1 MPAPTVASASQ
12 HTSALI
18 LAVSRAHARL
28 RIFALILALLLFASV
43 ELQGQAAAPAVG
55 VPPDTETNELHE
67 LREALR
73 DLQVQV
79 AELTRELHGQRTTD
93 ARPVRTAADPASAA
107 GAASPAPV
115 QAAAG
120 QDNAAS
126 QPKPD
131 GTEQALDFLRRTT
144 IEVGIDT
151 YYGFNFNDPIGRVNL
166 LRAYDVSSNAFS
178 LNQANIIL
186 KQDADPTAGRRFGA
200 RLDLQF
206 GQATETLQGSAS
218 NEPRP
223 DVYRHIFQ
231 AYGTYVFPAGK
242 GLTLDVGKF
251 ASSLGY
257 ENNYSKDQFNYSRS
271 YWFNF
276 LPFYHMGA
284 RVNYK
289 FNDAVALNYWLVNG
303 TQQTEP
309 FNGFKDQFFGVTLT
323 PTKTINWNVNYYFG
337 QEHPDVVFFPFG
349 GAPPNSPTFQG
360 LPFQPIPNAPN
371 GRLHIFDTYIAWQST
386 PKLTFVLEGDYVI
399 ERLLKESAPSHV
411 SGGAA
416 YFQYRFTPRIALAA
430 RGEYMSDQG
439 GLFSGKTEALKEI
452 TVTYG
457 YKLVSG
463 FLVQTEFRRDFSN
476 QPVFLTDA
484 LGVLSKHQNT
494 ATVGL
499 IWWWGNKNTETW

>member
-1 MPAPTVASASQ
+1 MPEPAVESAREYTPPF
-12 HTSALI
+12 TSAL
-18 LAVSRAHARL
+18 SRGQARL
-28 RIFALILALLLFASV
+28 GVVTLTAALLLFTGV
-43 ELQGQAAAPAVG
+43 ELHAQAAPGASDRSG
-55 VPPDTETNELHE
+55 SETNELRD
-67 LREALR
+67 LREAVR
-73 DLQVQV
+73 ELQVQV
-79 AELTRELHGQRTTD
+79 AELKRELHDQRAVDSKPAEPATVD
-93 ARPVRTAADPASAA
+93 AGTSVAPSALQQ
-107 GAASPAPV
+107 P
-115 QAAAG
+115 AAG
-120 QDNAAS
+120 QDNAAA
-126 QPKPD
+126 QGKQETADP
-131 GTEQALDFLRRTT
+131 LDFIRRTT
-144 IEVGIDT
+144 IEIGVDT
-151 YYGFNFNDPIGRVNL
+151 YYGFNFNYPIGRVNL

-186 KQDADPTAGRRFGA
+186 KQDPDPSAGRRYGA

-231 AYGTYVFPAGK
+231 AYGTYVFPAGR

-257 ENNYSKDQFNYSRS
+257 ENNYSKDQMNYSRS

-289 FNDAVALNYWLVNG
+289 FNDAVAFNYWIVNG

-309 FNGFKDQFFGVTLT
+309 FNGFKDQFFGLTLT
-323 PTKTINWNVNYYFG
+323 PTKTISWNVNYYLG

-360 LPFQPIPNAPN
+360 LAFQPIRNAPN
-371 GRLHIFDTYIAWQST
+371 GRLNIIDSYVSWQAT
-386 PKLTFVLEGDYVI
+386 PKLTFVGEGDYVV
-399 ERLLKESAPSHV
+399 ERLLKESAPSTV

-416 YFQYRFTPRIALAA
+416 YVQYQFTPKDALAA
-430 RGEYMSDQG
+430 RFEYLGDQG

-457 YKLVSG
+457 HKLISG

-476 QPVFLTDA
+476 QPVFLTDT
-484 LGVLSKHQNT
+484 LGVFSKHQNT

-499 IWWWGNKNTETW
+499 IWWWGNKPTETF

>member
-1 MPAPTVASASQ
+1 MPVASASQ
-12 HTSALI
+12 STSALI
-18 LAVSRAHARL
+18 PIVSRVPLRL
-28 RIFALILALLLFASV
+28 RIFAVALTLLIFAPM
-43 ELQGQAAAPAVG
+43 ELQAQAAPATVDPAG
-55 VPPDTETNELHE
+55 VETNELRE
-67 LREALR
+67 LREAVCA
-73 DLQVQV
+73 LQVQV
-79 AELTRELHGQRTTD
+79 AELQRELHGQRTTE
-93 ARPVRTAADPASAA
+93 ARPVSAAADPDSAA
-107 GAASPAPV
+107 GAPLAGPV

-120 QDNAAS
+120 QDNAAA
-126 QPKPD
+126 QAKPD
-131 GTEQALDFLRRTT
+131 ATEQALAFLRQTT
-144 IEVGIDT
+144 IEVGVDT
-151 YYGFNFNDPIGRVNL
+151 YYGFNFNYPIGRVNL

-186 KQDADPTAGRRFGA
+186 KNDPDSSAGRRFGA

-206 GQATETLQGSAS
+206 GQATETLQGNAT

-223 DVYRHIFQ
+223 DVYRNIFQ
-231 AYGTYVFPAGK
+231 AYGTYVFPVGK
-242 GLTLDVGKF
+242 NGLTLDVGKF

-257 ENNYSKDQFNYSRS
+257 ETNYSKDQFNYSRS
-271 YWFNF
+271 YWFDF

-289 FNDAVALNYWLVNG
+289 FNDAVALNYWVVNG

-309 FNGFKDQFFGVTLT
+309 FNGFKDQFFGLTLT
-323 PTKTINWNVNYYFG
+323 PTKTINWNVNYYLG
-337 QEHPDVVFFPFG
+337 QEHPDVVFFPNG

-371 GRLHIFDTYIAWQST
+371 GRLNIFDTYITWQST

-399 ERLLKESAPSHV
+399 ERLLKESAPSTV
-411 SGGAA
+411 WGGAA
-416 YFQYRFTPRIALAA
+416 YVQYRFTPKDAFAA
-430 RGEYMSDQG
+430 RGEYLADQG

-452 TVTYG
+452 TLTYG
-457 YKLVSG
+457 HKLISG

-476 QPVFLTDA
+476 QPVFLTDQ
-484 LGVLSKHQNT
+484 LGVLSGHQNT

>member
-1 MPAPTVASASQ
+1 MPEPAVVSASEY
-12 HTSALI
+12 TPPLTY
-18 LAVSRAHARL
+18 VPSRAQARIGVVTL
-28 RIFALILALLLFASV
+28 TAALLLFAGV
-43 ELQGQAAAPAVG
+43 ELQAQATPAASDGAG
-55 VPPDTETNELHE
+55 SETNELRD
-67 LREALR
+67 LREAVR
-73 DLQVQV
+73 ELQVQV
-79 AELTRELHGQRTTD
+79 AELKRELHNRRAGD
-93 ARPVRTAADPASAA
+93 PNPESPAAVAA
-107 GAASPAPV
+107 GTSGAPAASQQP
-115 QAAAG
+115 AAG
-120 QDNAAS
+120 QDNAAA
-126 QPKPD
+126 QGKQETADP
-131 GTEQALDFLRRTT
+131 LDFIRRTT
-144 IEVGIDT
+144 IEIGVDT
-151 YYGFNFNDPIGRVNL
+151 YYGFNFNYPIGRVNL

-186 KQDADPTAGRRFGA
+186 KQDPDPSAGRRYGA

-231 AYGTYVFPAGK
+231 AYGTYVFPAGR

-257 ENNYSKDQFNYSRS
+257 ENNYSKDQMNYSRS
-271 YWFNF
+271 YWFDF

-289 FNDAVALNYWLVNG
+289 FNDAVAFNYWIVNG

-309 FNGFKDQFFGVTLT
+309 FNGFKDQFFGLTLT
-323 PTKTINWNVNYYFG
+323 PTKTISWNVNYYLG

-360 LPFQPIPNAPN
+360 LAFQPIPNAPD
-371 GRLHIFDTYIAWQST
+371 GRLNIIDSYISWQAT
-386 PKLTFVLEGDYVI
+386 PKLTFVGEGDYVV
-399 ERLLKESAPSHV
+399 ERLLKESAPSTV

-416 YFQYRFTPRIALAA
+416 YAQYQFTPKDALAA
-430 RGEYMSDQG
+430 RFEYLGDQG

-452 TVTYG
+452 TLTYG
-457 YKLVSG
+457 HKLISG

-476 QPVFLTDA
+476 QPVFLTDK
-484 LGVLSKHQNT
+484 LGVFSKHQNT

-499 IWWWGNKNTETW
+499 IWWWGNKPTETF

>member
-1 MPAPTVASASQ
+1 MPVVSASQ
-12 HTSALI
+12 FTSALI
-18 LAVSRAHARL
+18 PVSNRVHARL
-28 RIFALILALLLFASV
+28 RIFAAAFALLLFASAA
-43 ELQGQAAAPAVG
+43 LQAQTTPVAGDPAG
-55 VPPDTETNELHE
+55 AETNELRE
-67 LREALR
+67 LREAVR
-73 DLQVQV
+73 ALQVQV
-79 AELTRELHGQRTTD
+79 AELQQELRGRRTTD
-93 ARPVRTAADPASAA
+93 AKLVSPAADPVPAA
-107 GAASPAPV
+107 GAASAAPAH
-115 QAAAG
+115 AAAG
-120 QDNAAS
+120 QDAAPA
-126 QPKPD
+126 QAKPD
-131 GTEQALDFLRRTT
+131 GAEQALDFLRQTT
-144 IEVGIDT
+144 IEVGVDT

-186 KQDADPTAGRRFGA
+186 KQDPDPSAGRRFGA

-206 GQATETLQGSAS
+206 GQATETLQGNAS

-257 ENNYSKDQFNYSRS
+257 EGNYSKDQFNYSRS
-271 YWFNF
+271 YWFDF

-289 FNDAVALNYWLVNG
+289 FNDAVALNYWVVNG

-309 FNGFKDQFFGVTLT
+309 FNGFKDQFFGLALT
-323 PTKTINWNVNYYFG
+323 PTKTINWNVNYYLG
-337 QEHPDVVFFPFG
+337 QEHPDVVFFPNG

-360 LPFQPIPNAPN
+360 LPFQPIPSPPN
-371 GRLHIFDTYIAWQST
+371 GRLHIFDTYISWQST
-386 PKLTFVLEGDYVI
+386 PKLAFVLEGDYVI
-399 ERLLKESAPSHV
+399 ERLLKESAPSTV
-411 SGGAA
+411 WGGAA
-416 YFQYRFTPRIALAA
+416 YVQYRFTPKDALAA
-430 RGEYMSDQG
+430 RGEYLADQG

-452 TVTYG
+452 TLTYG
-457 YKLVSG
+457 HKLISG

-476 QPVFLTDA
+476 QPVFLTDQ
-484 LGVLSKHQNT
+484 LGVLSGHQNT

>member
-1 MPAPTVASASQ
+1 MPAPVVASASQ
-12 HTSALI
+12 PTSALSS
-18 LAVSRAHARL
+18 AVSGPHAQL
-28 RIFALILALLLFASV
+28 RGFALTVALLLFAGV
-43 ELQGQAAAPAVG
+43 ELQAQTAPAASD
-55 VPPDTETNELHE
+55 PASAETSELRE
-67 LREALR
+67 LREAVR
-73 DLQVQV
+73 ELQVQV
-79 AELTRELHGQRTTD
+79 AELKRELHGQRTTD
-93 ARPVRTAADPASAA
+93 ARPVSTAAPAAGTASA
-107 GAASPAPV
+107 APV

-120 QDNAAS
+120 QDNAAA
-126 QPKPD
+126 QAKPD
-131 GTEQALDFLRRTT
+131 GAEQALDFLRRTT

-178 LNQANIIL
+178 LNQANVIL
-186 KQDADPTAGRRFGA
+186 KQDPDPAAGRRFGA

-206 GQATETLQGSAS
+206 GQATETLQGNAA

-223 DVYRHIFQ
+223 DVYRNVFQ
-231 AYGTYVFPAGK
+231 AYGTYVFPAGS

-257 ENNYSKDQFNYSRS
+257 ETNYSKDQFNYSRS
-271 YWFNF
+271 YWFDF

-289 FNDAVALNYWLVNG
+289 VNDAVALNYWLVNG
-303 TQQTEP
+303 TQQTEA

-323 PTKTINWNVNYYFG
+323 PTKTINWNVNYYLG
-337 QEHPDVVFFPFG
+337 QEHPDVVFFPNG

-371 GRLHIFDTYIAWQST
+371 GRLHIFDTYITWLST

-399 ERLLKESAPSHV
+399 ERLFKESAPSTV
-411 SGGAA
+411 WGGAG
-416 YFQYRFTPRIALAA
+416 YVQYRFTPKDALAA
-430 RGEYMSDQG
+430 RGEYLGDQG
-439 GLFSGKTEALKEI
+439 GLYSGKTEALKEI

-457 YKLVSG
+457 HKLVSG

-476 QPVFLTDA
+476 QPVFLTDT
-484 LGVLSKHQNT
+484 LGALSKHQNT